1 MMFKAQETGFYMLE
15 DSASLELEVRKSSPH
30 STDQNALCFATL
42 ENSRE
47 LKWSQ
52 GILQAN

>member
-30 STDQNALCFATL
+30 STDQNALCFTTL

-47 LKWSQ
+47 LKWGR
-52 GILQAN
+52 GIL